1 MGSDRRRDGGAAL
14 ARTRRRGCPP
24 LGRLRDYAGTVIE
37 FDDVQDLVSPVVI
50 AAFEGWN
57 DAADAASSVVDHLME
72 VWNAQV
78 VGAIDPEEFYDFQV
92 NRPLVGT
99 DEQRPPAAH
108 VAHHPDRDRLSPGPG
123 PRRRS

>member
-1 MGSDRRRDGGAAL
+1 M
-14 ARTRRRGCPP
+14 
-24 LGRLRDYAGTVIE
+24 IE

-57 DAADAASSVVDHLME
+57 DAADAASGVVDHLME
-72 VWNAQV
+72 VWNARV

-99 DEQRPPAAH
+99 DENGHRRLTWPTTRIAIAVTSRPRPGR
-108 VAHHPDRDRLSPGPG
+108 HPDPRHRAQHALAPVLRRAARRLRR
-123 PRRRS
+123 PRRPSW